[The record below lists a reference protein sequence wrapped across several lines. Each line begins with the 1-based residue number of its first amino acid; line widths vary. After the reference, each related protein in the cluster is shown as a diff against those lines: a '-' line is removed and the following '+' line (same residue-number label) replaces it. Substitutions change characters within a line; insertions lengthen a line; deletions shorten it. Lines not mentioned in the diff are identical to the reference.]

1 MDRQHRKFE
10 QLSTRWLMGLML
22 LAIGGCTGPL
32 AATGVPG
39 LGQADALT
47 VIGTDKTL
55 VDHVVSFSSGKNCSF
70 IRTERGLHY
79 CEEDEP
85 VVNPEVYCY
94 NTLGSVTCYTRP
106 DPHHGRHQ
114 KLGENDH
121 NLVKRTPQR

>member
-1 MDRQHRKFE
+1 MELRYGNFRQSGARR
-10 QLSTRWLMGLML
+10 LLVLML
-22 LAIGGCTGPL
+22 LAVCGCTGPL
-32 AATGVPG
+32 AGSGIPG

-47 VIGTDKTL
+47 VVGTDKTI
-55 VDHVVSFSSGKNCSF
+55 VDHVVSFSSGKNCSY

>member
-1 MDRQHRKFE
+1 
-10 QLSTRWLMGLML
+10 MGLML

-79 CEEDEP
+79 CDEDDP

-94 NTLGSVTCYTRP
+94 NTLGSVACYTRP

-114 KLGENDH
+114 TPGANDP
-121 NLVKRTPQR
+121 NLVKRPPHR